1 MLEISRSSMK
11 KTILIVGLGLIGS
24 SLALCIRKQHPDY
37 HILGFEPNPAS
48 AQVALERKMVDYL
61 SDDLVELAEQADVI
75 LLSVP
80 IQVSLELIEE
90 LSHMNLKE
98 GVLITDAGSTKSAIV
113 TAAEKFLLPKNIN
126 FIGGHPM
133 AGSHKSGAAAAD
145 IHLFENAYYI
155 MTPCQA
161 TKADAVPRLTDLL
174 SGTGARFVQ
183 IDAEEHDRVTSQISH
198 FPHVLASSLMNQ
210 AGDYAQNHPFTN
222 NFAAG
227 GFRDMTR
234 IAESEPGMWT
244 SILMTNP
251 EAILDR
257 IEEFQDRLNQV
268 STVLKSGD
276 REAIWEFFERGRQ
289 TRKAME
295 IHKRAGVDSF
305 YDLFLS
311 VPDEEDTILKVLEV
325 LRGIS
330 IVNIRINEENRE
342 DIHGILQITFK
353 TKENLEE
360 AAKRLQLQTSYQI
373 HHD

>member
-1 MLEISRSSMK
+1 MK

-37 HILGFEPNPAS
+37 QILGFEPNPAS
-48 AQVALERKMVDYL
+48 AQVALEQKMVDYL
-61 SDDLVELAEQADVI
+61 SDDLVELAGQADVI

-80 IQVSLELIEE
+80 IQVSLELIEK
-90 LSHMNLKE
+90 LSHTNLKE

-113 TAAEKFLLPKNIN
+113 TAAEKFLLPRNIN

-183 IDAEEHDRVTSQISH
+183 LDAAEHDRVTSQISH

-257 IEEFQDRLNQV
+257 IAEFQDRLNQV

-342 DIHGILQITFK
+342 DIYGILQITFK
-353 TKENLEE
+353 NKVHLEE
-360 AAKRLQLQTSYQI
+360 AAHRLREQTTYQL

>member
-1 MLEISRSSMK
+1 MK

-61 SDDLVELAEQADVI
+61 SDDLVELAGQADVI

-80 IQVSLELIEE
+80 IQVSLELIEK

-161 TKADAVPRLTDLL
+161 TKADAVSRLTDLL

-183 IDAEEHDRVTSQISH
+183 IDAAEHDRVTSQISH

-268 STVLKSGD
+268 STVLKSGNK
-276 REAIWEFFERGRQ
+276 EAIWDFFERGRQ

-353 TKENLEE
+353 NKVQLEQAAQRLKE
-360 AAKRLQLQTSYQI
+360 QTNYQI
-373 HHD
+373 YHD

>member
-37 HILGFEPNPAS
+37 HILGFEPNQAS
-48 AQVALERKMVDYL
+48 ANIALERQIVDEL
-61 SDDLVELAEQADVI
+61 SDDLAELVGQADVI
-75 LLSVP
+75 LLCVP
-80 IQVSLELIEE
+80 IQVSLDLIEK
-90 LSHMNLKE
+90 LGQMNLKE
-98 GVLITDAGSTKSAIV
+98 GVLISDAGSTKSAIV
-113 TAAEKFLLPKNIN
+113 AAAEKFLLSKNIN

-145 IHLFENAYYI
+145 IHLFENAYFI

-161 TKADAVPRLTDLL
+161 TKVDAVPRLTDLL

-183 IDAEEHDRVTSQISH
+183 IDAVEHDRVTSQISH

-210 AGDYAQNHPFTN
+210 AGEYAKEHPFTN

-257 IEEFQDRLNQV
+257 IAEFQDRLNQV
-268 STVLKSGD
+268 STVLKYGD
-276 REAIWEFFERGRQ
+276 REAIWEFFEQGRQ

-353 TKENLEE
+353 NKVHLEE
-360 AAKRLQLQTSYQI
+360 AAQRLREQTTYQV

>member
-1 MLEISRSSMK
+1 MK

-37 HILGFEPNPAS
+37 QILGFEPNPAS
-48 AQVALERKMVDYL
+48 AQVALEQKMVDYL
-61 SDDLVELAEQADVI
+61 SDDLVELASQADVI
-75 LLSVP
+75 VLCVP
-80 IQVSLELIEE
+80 IQVSLELIED

-113 TAAEKFLLPKNIN
+113 AAAEKFLLPKNIN

-155 MTPCQA
+155 MTPCQV

-183 IDAEEHDRVTSQISH
+183 IDAAEHDRVTSQISH

-257 IEEFQDRLNQV
+257 IAEFQDRLNQV

-353 TKENLEE
+353 NKMHLEE
-360 AAKRLQLQTSYQI
+360 AAHRLREQTTYQV

>member
-75 LLSVP
+75 FLSVP
-80 IQVSLELIEE
+80 IQVSLELIED

-234 IAESEPGMWT
+234 IAESEPAMWT

-268 STVLKSGD
+268 STVLKSGNK
-276 REAIWEFFERGRQ
+276 EAIWEFFERGRQ
-289 TRKAME
+289 TRKTME

-353 TKENLEE
+353 NKVHLEE
-360 AAKRLQLQTSYQI
+360 AAHRLREQTTYQV

>member
-48 AQVALERKMVDYL
+48 AQVALEQKMVDYL
-61 SDDLVELAEQADVI
+61 SDDLVELAGLADVI

-268 STVLKSGD
+268 STVLKSGNK
-276 REAIWEFFERGRQ
+276 EAIWEFFETGRQ

-305 YDLFLS
+305 YDIFLS

-353 TKENLEE
+353 NKMQLEQAAQRLKE
-360 AAKRLQLQTSYQI
+360 QTNYQI
-373 HHD
+373 YHD

>member
-1 MLEISRSSMK
+1 MK

-48 AQVALERKMVDYL
+48 AQVALERRMVDYL
-61 SDDLVELAEQADVI
+61 SDDLVALASQADVI
-75 LLSVP
+75 VLCVP

-113 TAAEKFLLPKNIN
+113 TAAEKFLLPRNIN
-126 FIGGHPM
+126 FIGGHPK

-145 IHLFENAYYI
+145 IHLFENAYFI

-257 IEEFQDRLNQV
+257 IAEFQDRLNQV

-353 TKENLEE
+353 NKVNLEE
-360 AAKRLQLQTSYQI
+360 AAHRLREQTTYQV

>member
-80 IQVSLELIEE
+80 IQVSLKLIEE
-90 LSHMNLKE
+90 LSHINLKE

-183 IDAEEHDRVTSQISH
+183 IDAAEHDRVTSQISH

-210 AGDYAQNHPFTN
+210 AGDYSQNHPFTN

-257 IEEFQDRLNQV
+257 IAEFQDRLNQV
-268 STVLKSGD
+268 STVLKSGNK
-276 REAIWEFFERGRQ
+276 EAIWEFFERGRQ

-353 TKENLEE
+353 NKMHLEE
-360 AAKRLQLQTSYQI
+360 AAHRLREQTTYQV